1 VVTDWMQITKA
12 AQQRLCFFNM
22 HIDKFGLIKCVEKQN
37 YTTEKDDHHVL
48 DWSLTPDGTFSGLF
62 NVTCQG
68 IIDKKSPHTLL
79 KLQIKVTAEGGGGWG
94 LGSIVE
100 STAAE
105 VVKKYYGLWIH
116 FVLES
121 LEKHNMSKLHENH
134 STKNISENNLS
145 NSNANDDN
153 IKSRKMVNSNLN
165 ENNTGDNR
173 NIRPILHNNNW
184 PISFDLQNSN
194 YPPSLLPN
202 VNKSRESLMKKYSG
216 SPRIALKTIN
226 YPYDIEGQKKFKPK
240 VLRSRSQKITTVITI
255 VSVVLISAVFIFVL
269 LYYNHLKLEETH
281 QAEE

>member
-1 VVTDWMQITKA
+1 
-12 AQQRLCFFNM
+12 
-22 HIDKFGLIKCVEKQN
+22 
-37 YTTEKDDHHVL
+37 
-48 DWSLTPDGTFSGLF
+48 
-62 NVTCQG
+62 
-68 IIDKKSPHTLL
+68 
-79 KLQIKVTAEGGGGWG
+79 
-94 LGSIVE
+94 
-100 STAAE
+100 
-105 VVKKYYGLWIH
+105 
-116 FVLES
+116 VLES

-226 YPYDIEGQKKFKPK
+226 YPYDIEGQ
-240 VLRSRSQKITTVITI
+240 VN
-255 VSVVLISAVFIFVL
+255 VV
-269 LYYNHLKLEETH
+269 
-281 QAEE
+281 